1 MLVVCPREQ
10 PVAGLLGLALVR
22 PCVAPSADLDV
33 DVRGLV
39 LIKEVV
45 ELVMGALHRV

>member
-1 MLVVCPREQ
+1 MVRGGVDGLQMLVVRPREQ

-33 DVRGLV
+33 DV
-39 LIKEVV
+39 
-45 ELVMGALHRV
+45 